1 MPAGL
6 PNPVATL
13 ARCLLSLMPTEHD
26 NSVVADDLA
35 DLLGQLYGV
44 VDVGADVGLVPAP
57 HLDGMAEVA
66 QQVHHLFGC
75 FVVGV
80 GIQRQERCVGAFAG
94 RGAQRHACVHAEL
107 ARRVG
112 RARDHLARFVR
123 VAVAADNDW

>member
-26 NSVVADDLA
+26 NPSRRDHLA
-35 DLLGQLYGV
+35 DLLGQLYRV

-57 HLDGMAEVA
+57 HLDRVAEVA
-66 QQVHHLFGC
+66 QQVHHLFGR
-75 FVVGV
+75 FVVGGRV
-80 GIQRQERCVGAFAG
+80 QRQERRIRALAG
-94 RGAQRHACVHAEL
+94 RGAQRHACVHTEL

-112 RARDHLARFVR
+112 RARDHFARFIR
-123 VAVAADNDW
+123 VPVAADNDW